1 MTEYQ
6 AVDEVNRETAEI
18 LAEHGTDIVWKPDG
32 DGAYRIAPRDD

>member
-18 LAEHGTDIVWKPDG
+18 LAEAGTDIVWKPDG
-32 DGAYRIAPRDD
+32 DGAYRIEPRDD